1 MDRMAVALFSNREKA
16 EPVKER
22 LRQAGFAAELHD
34 ELRLRKLWFLPSH
47 SAGVRVAVP
56 ADQFEAAEQ
65 KLLDWDAAEG
75 ALREAIRCPEC
86 RSLRV
91 QYPQFT
97 PRTLLTNVFLGLAA
111 EIGLVEKD
119 YYCEDCHFTW
129 PREGYRPRPDRPH
142 MAPYYFI
149 EGVEQKPPGA
159 KAA

>member
-1 MDRMAVALFSNREKA
+1 MNRMSVALFSSRAKA
-16 EPVKER
+16 APINER
-22 LRQAGFAAELHD
+22 LRQAGFDAELHD

-47 SAGVRVAVP
+47 SAGVRIAVP
-56 ADQFEAAEQ
+56 ADQFEGAEQ

-91 QYPQFT
+91 QFPQFT
-97 PRTLLTNVFLGLAA
+97 PRTLLTNFFLGMAA
-111 EIGLVEKD
+111 ELGLVEKD

-129 PREGYRPRPDRPH
+129 PKEGYRARRNRSH

-149 EGVEQKPPGA
+149 AGVEQKPPEA
-159 KAA
+159 RA